1 MFWEQLPNSE
11 SELAKEKNSQAEVG
25 GRSEEA
31 ETSTGHSWGHFRTQ
45 CNFLLVNY
53 KCARDEL
60 QDIATSSSFTRNSSV
75 LGWSCL

>member
-31 ETSTGHSWGHFRTQ
+31 ETSTGHSWGHFRTH
-45 CNFLLVNY
+45 FLRVNY
-53 KCARDEL
+53 KSARDGL
-60 QDIATSSSFTRNSSV
+60 QDIATSSIFPRNSSV